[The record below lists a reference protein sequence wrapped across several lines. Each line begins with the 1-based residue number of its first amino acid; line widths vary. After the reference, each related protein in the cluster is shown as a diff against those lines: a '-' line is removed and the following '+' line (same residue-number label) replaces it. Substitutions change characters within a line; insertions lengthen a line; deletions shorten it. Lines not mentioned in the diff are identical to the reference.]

1 MNKFALLTT
10 VHLLLAC
17 TQPGETQPATVST
30 GTATSPLLDW
40 GEDIWITMSAGS
52 TNDFVVTS
60 GTGRPWYT
68 FVPHASGSRLTG
80 IETSELNAGSAFY
93 LRNGSTT
100 VPLVIGNQD
109 NGSTEYNRFAL
120 PYGQDFVLAP
130 ERGVWVEYW
139 TREGATVGWTVDAG
153 PGIYG
158 VTSTATPT
166 HTLGSAWQN
175 TTHRPVLGSYSVRI
189 ASTQSLIGGAAG
201 RVELAIGSGSG
212 SQTTVCG
219 RLAGGNAGVTASGA
233 DTVEGT
239 VSCMIPPGWWGIL
252 RSTNE
257 VGTPTYTITTQ
268 IEQAL

>member
-1 MNKFALLTT
+1 MRKITLIAT

-17 TQPGETQPATVST
+17 GVDPNAPAT
-30 GTATSPLLDW
+30 TSASVAPLLDL
-40 GEDIWITMSAGS
+40 GEDVWVTLPSGS
-52 TNDFVVTS
+52 SNDLELTS
-60 GTGRPWYT
+60 GSHGWYT
-68 FVPHASGSRLTG
+68 MVPNASGSRITG
-80 IETSELNAGSAFY
+80 IETGSVPAGSAFY

-100 VPLVIGNQD
+100 VPIVLGHADSGSQWYNQF
-109 NGSTEYNRFAL
+109 SL

-139 TREGATVGWTVDAG
+139 THEGATVGWTVDAG
-153 PGIYG
+153 PGMYG
-158 VTSTATPT
+158 VTSTATPS

-175 TTHRPVLGSYSVRI
+175 TTNRPVLGSYAVRI

-212 SQTTVCG
+212 SQPTVCG
-219 RLAGGNAGVTASGA
+219 RVAGGNAGVTASGA
-233 DTVEGT
+233 DTVEGS
-239 VSCMIPPGWWGIL
+239 VSCMIPAGWWGIL

-268 IEQAL
+268 LEQAL